1 MFYKILSIEK
11 KMIRD
16 QTAAALP
23 VASYRILCSYYIA
36 LVGVLLIAFHYTR

>member
-11 KMIRD
+11 KIIRD

-23 VASYRILCSYYIA
+23 VASSRILCSIT
-36 LVGVLLIAFHYTR
+36 LPWLEFC